1 MSPEGS
7 WSQAPQASF
16 TLCSEE
22 REPMS
27 YRPATVSPLHIY
39 CLLSPQNIAEKWVLF
54 LFLLDRGENLL
65 REMRW
70 ALTDGH
76 SKLVKGSSIEAAL
89 NPPSL

>member
-1 MSPEGS
+1 
-7 WSQAPQASF
+7 
-16 TLCSEE
+16 
-22 REPMS
+22 MS